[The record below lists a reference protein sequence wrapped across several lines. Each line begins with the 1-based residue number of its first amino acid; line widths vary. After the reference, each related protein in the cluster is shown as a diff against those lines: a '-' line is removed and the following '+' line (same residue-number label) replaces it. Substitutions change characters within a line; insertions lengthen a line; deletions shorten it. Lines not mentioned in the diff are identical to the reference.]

1 MNRHNV
7 NIETVACLAIHQGD
21 VIVKPLG
28 DEKRKGSSS
37 NFKVGVVLTPLHPPS
52 ARHCMD
58 GGLLWKLCKNL
69 ISLFRDI
76 WKIIHYGINILI
88 MDVFKKQSFSTI
100 RIS

>member
-1 MNRHNV
+1 MNRYDV
-7 NIETVACLAIHQGD
+7 NIEAVACLAIHQGD

-37 NFKVGVVLTPLHPPS
+37 NFKGGVVLTPLHPPS
-52 ARHCMD
+52 ARHCIN
-58 GGLLWKLCKNL
+58 GGLLLWKLCKNL

-88 MDVFKKQSFSTI
+88 MDVFKSKAFLP
-100 RIS
+100 